1 FGDAWDGFDGELP
14 PRVVLD
20 GWTIDR
26 VAWTIYA
33 ADDQS
38 EGY

>member
-1 FGDAWDGFDGELP
+1 ELP
-14 PRVVLD
+14 PREVLD